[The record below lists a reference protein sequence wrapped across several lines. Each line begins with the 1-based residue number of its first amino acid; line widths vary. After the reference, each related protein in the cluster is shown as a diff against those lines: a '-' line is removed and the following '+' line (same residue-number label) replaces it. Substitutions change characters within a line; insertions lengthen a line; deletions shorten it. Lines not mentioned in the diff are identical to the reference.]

1 MSLRKKTK
9 KGIMVLLGMLEKN
22 LPFLTLDTQKFN
34 KLFEML
40 KKQKTKIS
48 KVQDIQQ
55 EKLTRNAIKC
65 TNSKHITLKNCS
77 KIQKAHNFVCATC
90 LTETYFFTQILKKF

>member
-1 MSLRKKTK
+1 MSLKKKTK

-34 KLFEML
+34 KLFEIL

-65 TNSKHITLKNCS
+65 TNSI
-77 KIQKAHNFVCATC
+77 
-90 LTETYFFTQILKKF
+90 